1 MRNMTE
7 RALRYTKFTSESHPA
22 LVALIDYAA
31 QRPGLEPCNY
41 GNWQSYKTEANDIS
55 RQWRTIC
62 QLLDIADHHQV
73 TDVQVIEASQW
84 AYAGRMTWMGNDW
97 EYTCGQYWPTEYR
110 SAVIAVLRYALPVHE
125 GVTLKSKKR

>member
-41 GNWQSYKTEANDIS
+41 GNWQSYKTEANEIS
-55 RQWRTIC
+55 RQWRTIG
-62 QLLDIADHHQV
+62 QLLDAADHHQI
-73 TDVQVIEASQW
+73 TDAQVIEASEW
-84 AYAGRMTWMGNDW
+84 CWSGRYTWDGNSWD
-97 EYTCGQYWPTEYR
+97 YCTGQYYCVEYR
-110 SAVIAVLRYALPVHE
+110 AAVIAILRAVLPLETSR
-125 GVTLKSKKR
+125 